1 MEKYY
6 VHFQCSIREA
16 MEKISENLTSSAIV
30 VNEDKQVLGMITDGD
45 IRRALLDGKGLES
58 SIEEVFF
65 RNIKHLNYDAGKRKA
80 KEIMLKYKIRQ
91 LPVID
96 EDKKL
101 KKLYFLDDIISY
113 DKKDEWVV
121 IQAGGF
127 GTRLRPLTDTM
138 PKPLLKIG
146 EKPVLEHIIDGFI
159 YFGFRKFIITL
170 NYKGDMIREYF
181 GNGEKYGIRIEYITE
196 DTPLG
201 TAGSLSLCKNII
213 DSDDIIMVNGDILT
227 GLDYEEFLNFHK
239 EGNNDI
245 TVGAREYKV
254 QIPYGVLETEGLTI
268 KKIEE
273 KPKFDFYINSGI
285 YAIKK
290 NIISL
295 INKVEKTDMTEIIER
310 ADNVNYKRMVY
321 PIKEYWTDIGRMED
335 FEKANTEAY
344 KLV

>member
-1 MEKYY
+1 MK
-6 VHFQCSIREA
+6 
-16 MEKISENLTSSAIV
+16 KIDENLTSAAIV
-30 VNEDKQVLGMITDGD
+30 VNDEKQVLGMITDGD
-45 IRRALLDGKGLES
+45 IRRALLQGKNLES
-58 SIEEVFF
+58 SIEKVFF
-65 RNIKHLNYDAGKRKA
+65 RNIKHLDYDAGKRKA

-96 EDKKL
+96 EEKKL
-101 KKLYFLDDIISY
+101 KKLYFLDDIIAY
-113 DKKDEWVV
+113 DKKEEWVV

-127 GTRLRPLTDTM
+127 GTRLRPLTDNM

-170 NYKGDMIREYF
+170 NYKGEMIKEYF
-181 GNGEKYGIRIEYITE
+181 GDGEKYGIRIEYITE
-196 DTPLG
+196 EVPLG
-201 TAGSLSLCKNII
+201 TAGSLSLCEDII
-213 DSDDIIMVNGDILT
+213 DSEDIIMVNGDILT

-239 EGNNDI
+239 NGNNDI

-254 QIPYGVLETEGLTI
+254 QIPYGVIETEGLII
-268 KKIEE
+268 KNIEE

-285 YAIKK
+285 YALKK

-295 INKVEKTDMTEIIER
+295 IQNGEKIHMTEVIER
-310 ADNVNYKRMVY
+310 ADNVNNKRMVY

-335 FEKANTEAY
+335 FEKANIEAF